1 MLAGTPKG
9 YLDTMT
15 VVSPAVAEVDS
26 EETGQASLPFLRRV
40 LKNRMACAGGGMVL
54 FLVILA
60 LAAPVLTGLGHLHDP
75 MQQMAEG
82 LDADGLPIPPG
93 DRFLLGTDQLGR
105 DVLARLVHGTR
116 ISLFVGIVAML
127 TAVVVGVTVGLL
139 AGYRG
144 GWVNTVLMRCTDVM
158 MTIPGLLLAIAFAG
172 LMDGRVIHLHPP
184 FLDWLGL
191 EITLKRGLVSVFL
204 VIGLVSWTW
213 IARTIRSQVLVLKN
227 REFVTSSRAIGCSDV
242 RIMVHHL
249 LPNVL
254 PLIIV
259 LGSLATANTVLLD
272 AGLSYL
278 GVGVPPPAP
287 SWGTMIAEGQP
298 YFIVSPHLTMAPGV
312 AIIAAVV
319 GFNLLG
325 QGLQEVLD
333 PYVKE
338 GAGG

>member
-1 MLAGTPKG
+1 MTVIASPAAGT
-9 YLDTMT
+9 
-15 VVSPAVAEVDS
+15 DS
-26 EETGQASLPFLRRV
+26 DEAAHAPSSFLRRMA
-40 LKNRMACAGGGMVL
+40 KNRMACAGGGIVL
-54 FLVILA
+54 FLVVMA
-60 LAAPVLTGLGHLHDP
+60 LAAPVLTGLGFLEDP
-75 MQQMAEG
+75 MRQLPEG
-82 LDADGLPIPPG
+82 LDADGLPLPPG
-93 DRFLLGTDQLGR
+93 DRFLLGTDNLGR
-105 DVLARLVHGTR
+105 DILARLVHGTR
-116 ISLFVGIVAML
+116 ISLLVGIVAML
-127 TAVVVGVTVGLL
+127 IAVCVGVTVGML
-139 AGYRG
+139 AGYHG
-144 GWVNTVLMRCTDVM
+144 GWVNTVLMRGTDVM
-158 MTIPGLLLAIAFAG
+158 LTIPGLLLAIALAG

-184 FLDWLGL
+184 FMDWLGL

-204 VIGLVSWTW
+204 VIGLISWTW
-213 IARTIRSQVLVLKN
+213 IARTIRGQVLVLKT
-227 REFVTSSRAIGCSDV
+227 REFVTSSRAIGCSDA
-242 RIMVHHL
+242 RIMVRHL

-298 YFIVSPHLTMAPGV
+298 YFIVSPHLTMAPGF

-338 GAGG
+338 GQGG

>member
-1 MLAGTPKG
+1 
-9 YLDTMT
+9 MT
-15 VVSPAVAEVDS
+15 VIPSSAAGIEL
-26 EETGQASLPFLRRV
+26 EETGQASQSFLRSMLR
-40 LKNRMACAGGGMVL
+40 NRMVCAGGGMVMML
-54 FLVILA
+54 LVMA
-60 LAAPVLTGLGHLHDP
+60 LAAPVLTGLGLLQDP
-75 MQQMAEG
+75 MQQLADG
-82 LDADGLPIPPG
+82 LDDDGLPIPPG

-127 TAVVVGVTVGLL
+127 TAVIVGVTVGLI

-144 GWVNTVLMRCTDVM
+144 GWLNTVLMRGTDVM

-172 LMDGRVIHLHPP
+172 LMDGRVIHLHPDSVDWHV
-184 FLDWLGL
+184 LD
-191 EITLKRGLVSVFL
+191 ITLKRGMVSVFL

-213 IARTIRSQVLVLKN
+213 IARTIRSQVLVLKT
-227 REFVTSSRAIGCSDV
+227 REFVTSSRAIGCSDF
-242 RIMVHHL
+242 RIMVRHL

-298 YFIVSPHLTMAPGV
+298 YFIVSPHLTVAPGV

-338 GAGG
+338 GQGG

>member
-1 MLAGTPKG
+1 
-9 YLDTMT
+9 MT
-15 VVSPAVAEVDS
+15 VIPSSAAGIEM
-26 EETGQASLPFLRRV
+26 EETGQASQSFLRSMLR
-40 LKNRMACAGGGMVL
+40 NRMVCAGGGMVMML
-54 FLVILA
+54 LVMA
-60 LAAPVLTGLGHLHDP
+60 LAAPVLTGLGLLQDP
-75 MQQMAEG
+75 MQQLADG
-82 LDADGLPIPPG
+82 LDDDGLPIPPG

-127 TAVVVGVTVGLL
+127 TAVIVGVTVGLI

-144 GWVNTVLMRCTDVM
+144 GWLNTVLMRGTDVM

-172 LMDGRVIHLHPP
+172 LMDGRVIHLHPDSVDWHV
-184 FLDWLGL
+184 LD
-191 EITLKRGLVSVFL
+191 ITLKRGMVSVFL

-213 IARTIRSQVLVLKN
+213 IARTIRSQVLVLKT
-227 REFVTSSRAIGCSDV
+227 REFVTSSRAIGCSDF
-242 RIMVHHL
+242 RIMVRHL

-298 YFIVSPHLTMAPGV
+298 YFIVSPHLTVAPGV

-338 GAGG
+338 GQGG

>member
-1 MLAGTPKG
+1 MTVIASPAAGT
-9 YLDTMT
+9 D
-15 VVSPAVAEVDS
+15 SDEAVHAD
-26 EETGQASLPFLRRV
+26 ASFLRRMA
-40 LKNRMACAGGGMVL
+40 KNRMACAGGGIVL
-54 FLVILA
+54 FLVAMA
-60 LAAPVLTGLGHLHDP
+60 LAAPVLTGLGLLEDP
-75 MQQMAEG
+75 MRQLPEG
-82 LDADGLPIPPG
+82 LDADGLPLPPG
-93 DRFLLGTDQLGR
+93 DRFLLGTDNLGR
-105 DVLARLVHGTR
+105 DILARLVHGTR
-116 ISLFVGIVAML
+116 ISLLVGIVAML
-127 TAVVVGVTVGLL
+127 IAVCVGVAVGLL
-139 AGYRG
+139 AGYHG
-144 GWVNTVLMRCTDVM
+144 GWVNTVLMRGTDVM
-158 MTIPGLLLAIAFAG
+158 LTIPGLLLAIAFAG

-184 FLDWLGL
+184 FMEWLGV

-204 VIGLVSWTW
+204 VIGLISWTW
-213 IARTIRSQVLVLKN
+213 IARTIRGQVLVLKT

-242 RIMVHHL
+242 RIMVRHL

-312 AIIAAVV
+312 AIIVAVV

-338 GAGG
+338 GRGG

>member
-1 MLAGTPKG
+1 MTVIASPAAGT
-9 YLDTMT
+9 D
-15 VVSPAVAEVDS
+15 SDEAVHAD
-26 EETGQASLPFLRRV
+26 ASFLRRMA
-40 LKNRMACAGGGMVL
+40 KNRMACAGGGIVL
-54 FLVILA
+54 FLVAMA
-60 LAAPVLTGLGHLHDP
+60 LAAPVLTGLGLLEDP
-75 MQQMAEG
+75 MRQLPEG
-82 LDADGLPIPPG
+82 LDADGLPLPPG
-93 DRFLLGTDQLGR
+93 DRFLLGTDNLGR
-105 DVLARLVHGTR
+105 DILARLVHGTR
-116 ISLFVGIVAML
+116 ISLLVGIVAML
-127 TAVVVGVTVGLL
+127 IAVCVGVTVGLL
-139 AGYRG
+139 AGYHG
-144 GWVNTVLMRCTDVM
+144 GWVNTVLMRGTDVM
-158 MTIPGLLLAIAFAG
+158 LTIPGLLLAIAFAG

-184 FLDWLGL
+184 FMEWLGL

-204 VIGLVSWTW
+204 VIGLISWTW
-213 IARTIRSQVLVLKN
+213 IARTIRGQVLVLKT

-242 RIMVHHL
+242 RIMVRHL

-312 AIIAAVV
+312 AIIVAVV

-338 GAGG
+338 GQGG

>member
-1 MLAGTPKG
+1 MTVIASPAAGT
-9 YLDTMT
+9 D
-15 VVSPAVAEVDS
+15 SDEAVHAD
-26 EETGQASLPFLRRV
+26 ASFLRRMA
-40 LKNRMACAGGGMVL
+40 KNRMACAGGGIVL
-54 FLVILA
+54 FLVAMA
-60 LAAPVLTGLGHLHDP
+60 LAAPVLTGLGLLEDP
-75 MQQMAEG
+75 MRQLPEG
-82 LDADGLPIPPG
+82 LDADGLPLPPG
-93 DRFLLGTDQLGR
+93 DRFLLGTDNLGR
-105 DVLARLVHGTR
+105 DILARLVHGTR
-116 ISLFVGIVAML
+116 ISLLVGIVAML
-127 TAVVVGVTVGLL
+127 IAVCVGVTVGLL
-139 AGYRG
+139 AGYHG
-144 GWVNTVLMRCTDVM
+144 GWVNTVLMRGTDVM
-158 MTIPGLLLAIAFAG
+158 LTIPGLLLAIAFAG

-184 FLDWLGL
+184 FMEWLGV

-204 VIGLVSWTW
+204 VIGLISWTW
-213 IARTIRSQVLVLKN
+213 IARTIRGQVLVLKT

-242 RIMVHHL
+242 RIMVRHL

-312 AIIAAVV
+312 AIIVAVV

-338 GAGG
+338 GQGG

>member
-1 MLAGTPKG
+1 
-9 YLDTMT
+9 MT
-15 VVSPAVAEVDS
+15 VISPSAAGVES
-26 EETGQASLPFLRRV
+26 EQATPASLPFLRRM
-40 LKNRMACAGGGMVL
+40 LRHRMVCAGGGLVL

-60 LAAPVLTGLGHLHDP
+60 LAAPALTALGYLQDP
-75 MQQMAEG
+75 MQQLADG

-93 DRFLLGTDQLGR
+93 DRFLLGTDHLGR
-105 DVLARLVHGTR
+105 DMLARLVHGTR
-116 ISLFVGIVAML
+116 ISLLVGIVAML
-127 TAVVVGVTVGLL
+127 IAVCVGVTVGML
-139 AGYRG
+139 AGYHG
-144 GWVNTVLMRCTDVM
+144 GWVNTLLMRGTDVM
-158 MTIPGLLLAIAFAG
+158 LTIPGLLLAIAFAG
-172 LMDGRVIHLHPP
+172 LMDGRVIHLHPES
-184 FLDWLGL
+184 LDWHVLD
-191 EITLKRGLVSVFL
+191 ITLKRGLFSVFL

-213 IARTIRSQVLVLKN
+213 IARTIRGQVLILKT
-227 REFVTSSRAIGCSDV
+227 REFVTSSRAVGCSDV
-242 RIMVHHL
+242 RIMVRHL

-298 YFIVSPHLTMAPGV
+298 YFIVSPHLTVAPGLF
-312 AIIAAVV
+312 IIVAVV

-338 GAGG
+338 GQGR

>member
-1 MLAGTPKG
+1 
-9 YLDTMT
+9 MT
-15 VVSPAVAEVDS
+15 VTSQSATGVES
-26 EETGQASLPFLRRV
+26 EETGSASLPFLRRM
-40 LKNRMACAGGGMVL
+40 LKHRMVCAGGGLVL
-54 FLVILA
+54 FLAALA
-60 LAAPVLTGLGHLHDP
+60 LAAPALTGLGYLQDP
-75 MQQMAEG
+75 MQQLTDG

-93 DRFLLGTDQLGR
+93 ERYLLGTDHLGR
-105 DVLARLVHGTR
+105 DMLARLVHGTR
-116 ISLFVGIVAML
+116 ISLLVGIVAML
-127 TAVVVGVTVGLL
+127 IAVCVGVTVGML
-139 AGYRG
+139 AGYHG
-144 GWVNTVLMRCTDVM
+144 GWVNTLLMRGTDVM
-158 MTIPGLLLAIAFAG
+158 LTIPGLLLAIAFAG
-172 LMDGRVIHLHPP
+172 LMDGRVIHLHPES
-184 FLDWLGL
+184 LDWHVLD
-191 EITLKRGLVSVFL
+191 ITLKRGLVSVFL

-213 IARTIRSQVLVLKN
+213 IARTIRSQVLILKT

-242 RIMVHHL
+242 RIMIRHL

-298 YFIVSPHLTMAPGV
+298 YFIVSPHLTVAPGLF
-312 AIIAAVV
+312 IIAAVV

-325 QGLQEVLD
+325 QGLQEILD

-338 GAGG
+338 GQRR

>member
-1 MLAGTPKG
+1 
-9 YLDTMT
+9 MT
-15 VVSPAVAEVDS
+15 VISSPDVVAESDRFD
-26 EETGQASLPFLRRV
+26 QASVPFLRRM
-40 LKNRMACAGGGMVL
+40 LKNGMVRAGGGLVV
-54 FLVILA
+54 FLVLLA
-60 LAAPVLTGLGHLHDP
+60 LVAPTLTGLGYIKDP
-75 MQQMAEG
+75 MRQLADG
-82 LDADGLPIPPG
+82 LDANGLPVPPG
-93 DRFLLGTDQLGR
+93 ERFLLGTDQLGR
-105 DVLARLVHGTR
+105 DMLARLVHGTR

-127 TAVVVGVTVGLL
+127 TAVCVGVVVGLL

-158 MTIPGLLLAIAFAG
+158 ITIPGLLLAIAFAG
-172 LMDGRVIHLHPP
+172 LMDGRVIRLHIES
-184 FLDWLGL
+184 LDWHVLD
-191 EITLKRGLVSVFL
+191 ITLKRGLVSVFL

-213 IARTIRSQVLVLKN
+213 IARTIRSQVLILKT
-227 REFVTSSRAIGCSDV
+227 REFVLSSRAVGCSDF
-242 RIMVHHL
+242 RIMFRHL

-298 YFIVSPHLTMAPGV
+298 YFIVAPHLTVAPGLC
-312 AIIAAVV
+312 IILAVV

-338 GAGG
+338 GQGR

>member
-1 MLAGTPKG
+1 MTVIASPAAGT
-9 YLDTMT
+9 D
-15 VVSPAVAEVDS
+15 SDEAVHAD
-26 EETGQASLPFLRRV
+26 ASFLRRMA
-40 LKNRMACAGGGMVL
+40 KNRMACAGGGIVL
-54 FLVILA
+54 FLVAMA
-60 LAAPVLTGLGHLHDP
+60 LAAPVLTGLGLLEDP
-75 MQQMAEG
+75 MRQLPEG
-82 LDADGLPIPPG
+82 LDADGLPLPPG
-93 DRFLLGTDQLGR
+93 DRFLLGTDNLGR
-105 DVLARLVHGTR
+105 DILARLVHGTR
-116 ISLFVGIVAML
+116 ISLLVGIVAML
-127 TAVVVGVTVGLL
+127 IAVCVGVTVGLL
-139 AGYRG
+139 AGYHG
-144 GWVNTVLMRCTDVM
+144 GWVNTVLMRGTDVM
-158 MTIPGLLLAIAFAG
+158 LTIPGLLLAIAFAG
-172 LMDGRVIHLHPP
+172 LMDGRVIHLNPP
-184 FLDWLGL
+184 FMEGLGV

-204 VIGLVSWTW
+204 VIGLISWTW
-213 IARTIRSQVLVLKN
+213 IARTIRGQVLVLKT

-242 RIMVHHL
+242 RIMVRHL

-312 AIIAAVV
+312 AIIVAVV

-338 GAGG
+338 GQGG

>member
-1 MLAGTPKG
+1 
-9 YLDTMT
+9 MT
-15 VVSPAVAEVDS
+15 VIPSSTTGVDV
-26 EETGQASLPFLRRV
+26 EEIGQASLPFLRRL
-40 LKNRMACAGGGMVL
+40 LKNRMVCAGGGLVL
-54 FLVILA
+54 SLVIIA
-60 LAAPVLTGLGHLHDP
+60 AAAPVLTGLDFLPDP
-75 MQQMAEG
+75 MRQLPEG

-105 DVLARLVHGTR
+105 DVLARVVHGTR

-127 TAVVVGVTVGLL
+127 IAVCAGVSVGML
-139 AGYRG
+139 AGFHG
-144 GWVNTVLMRCTDVM
+144 GWVNTVLMRGTDVM
-158 MTIPGLLLAIAFAG
+158 LTIPGLLLAIAFAG
-172 LMDGRVIHLHPP
+172 LMDGRVIHLHPVS
-184 FLDWLGL
+184 LDWHGL
-191 EITLKRGLVSVFL
+191 DITLKRGLVSVFL

-213 IARTIRSQVLVLKN
+213 IARTIRGQVLILKT

-242 RIMVHHL
+242 RIMFRHL

-259 LGSLATANTVLLD
+259 LGSLATANTILLD

-298 YFIVSPHLTMAPGV
+298 YFIVSPHLTVVPGV
-312 AIIAAVV
+312 SIIVAVV

-338 GAGG
+338 GQGR

>member
-1 MLAGTPKG
+1 MTVIASPAAGT
-9 YLDTMT
+9 D
-15 VVSPAVAEVDS
+15 SDEAVHAD
-26 EETGQASLPFLRRV
+26 ASFLRRMA
-40 LKNRMACAGGGMVL
+40 KNRMACAGGGIVL
-54 FLVILA
+54 FLVAMA
-60 LAAPVLTGLGHLHDP
+60 LAAPVLTGLGLLEDP
-75 MQQMAEG
+75 MRQLPEG
-82 LDADGLPIPPG
+82 LDADGLPLPPG
-93 DRFLLGTDQLGR
+93 DRFLLGTDNLGR
-105 DVLARLVHGTR
+105 DILARLVHGTR
-116 ISLFVGIVAML
+116 ISLLVGIVAML
-127 TAVVVGVTVGLL
+127 IAVCVGVTVGLL
-139 AGYRG
+139 AGYHG
-144 GWVNTVLMRCTDVM
+144 GWVNTVLMRGTDVM
-158 MTIPGLLLAIAFAG
+158 LTIPGLLLAIAFAG
-172 LMDGRVIHLHPP
+172 LMDGRVIHLNPP
-184 FLDWLGL
+184 FMEGLGL

-204 VIGLVSWTW
+204 VIGLISWTW
-213 IARTIRSQVLVLKN
+213 IARTIRGQVLVLKT

-242 RIMVHHL
+242 RIMVRHL

-278 GVGVPPPAP
+278 GVGVLPPAP

-312 AIIAAVV
+312 AIIVAVV

-338 GAGG
+338 GQGG

>member
-1 MLAGTPKG
+1 
-9 YLDTMT
+9 MT
-15 VVSPAVAEVDS
+15 VIPSPATGVNV
-26 EETGQASLPFLRRV
+26 EEIGQASLPFLRRM
-40 LKNRMACAGGGMVL
+40 LKNRMVCAGGGLVL
-54 FLVILA
+54 TLVILA
-60 LAAPVLTGLGHLHDP
+60 VAAPVLTGLDYLQNP
-75 MQQMAEG
+75 MRQLPEG

-105 DVLARLVHGTR
+105 DVLARVVHGTR

-127 TAVVVGVTVGLL
+127 IAVCVGVSVGLL
-139 AGYRG
+139 AGFHG
-144 GWVNTVLMRCTDVM
+144 GWVNTVLMRGTDVM
-158 MTIPGLLLAIAFAG
+158 LTIPGLLLAIAFAG
-172 LMDGRVIHLHPP
+172 LMDGRVIHVHPVS
-184 FLDWLGL
+184 LDWHALD
-191 EITLKRGLVSVFL
+191 ITLKRGLVSVFL

-213 IARTIRSQVLVLKN
+213 IARTIRAQVLVLKT
-227 REFVTSSRAIGCSDV
+227 REFITSSRAIGCSDV
-242 RIMVHHL
+242 RIMFRHL

-298 YFIVSPHLTMAPGV
+298 YFIVSPHLTVVPGLS
-312 AIIAAVV
+312 IIVAVV

-338 GAGG
+338 GQGG

>member
-1 MLAGTPKG
+1 
-9 YLDTMT
+9 MT
-15 VVSPAVAEVDS
+15 VISSSATAVES
-26 EETGQASLPFLRRV
+26 EETSPASLNFLRRM
-40 LKNRMACAGGGMVL
+40 LKHRMVCVGGGLVL
-54 FLVILA
+54 FLAALA
-60 LAAPVLTGLGHLHDP
+60 LSAPFLTGMGYLQDP
-75 MQQMAEG
+75 MQQLTDG
-82 LDADGLPIPPG
+82 LDADGLPLPPG

-116 ISLFVGIVAML
+116 ISLLVGIVAML
-127 TAVVVGVTVGLL
+127 IAVCVGVTVGML
-139 AGYRG
+139 AGFHG
-144 GWVNTVLMRCTDVM
+144 GWVNTLLMRGTDVM
-158 MTIPGLLLAIAFAG
+158 LAIPGLLLAIAFAG
-172 LMDGRVIHLHPP
+172 LMDGRVIRIHIESVDWHV
-184 FLDWLGL
+184 LD
-191 EITLKRGLVSVFL
+191 ITLKRGLVSVFL

-213 IARTIRSQVLVLKN
+213 IARTIRSQILILKT
-227 REFVTSSRAIGCSDV
+227 REFVTSSRAIGCSDI
-242 RIMVHHL
+242 RIMVRHL
-249 LPNVL
+249 LPNIL
-254 PLIIV
+254 PLTIV

-298 YFIVSPHLTMAPGV
+298 YFIVTPHLTMAPGF

-338 GAGG
+338 GQGR

>member
-1 MLAGTPKG
+1 
-9 YLDTMT
+9 MT
-15 VVSPAVAEVDS
+15 VISPAVAEVDRD
-26 EETGQASLPFLRRV
+26 ETGHASLPFLRRM
-40 LKNRMACAGGGMVL
+40 LRNRMVCAGGGLVL
-54 FLVILA
+54 FLVVMA
-60 LAAPVLTGLGHLHDP
+60 LAAPVLTGMELLEDP
-75 MQQMAEG
+75 MRQLPEG

-93 DRFLLGTDQLGR
+93 DGFLLGTDHLGR
-105 DVLARLVHGTR
+105 DMLARLVHGTR

-127 TAVVVGVTVGLL
+127 IAVCVGVSVGLL
-139 AGYRG
+139 AGYHG
-144 GWVNTVLMRCTDVM
+144 GWVNTVLMRGTDVM
-158 MTIPGLLLAIAFAG
+158 LTIPGLLLAIAFAG
-172 LMDGRVIHLHPP
+172 LMDGRVIHLHLP
-184 FLDWLGL
+184 FMEGLGL

-204 VIGLVSWTW
+204 VIGLISWTW
-213 IARTIRSQVLVLKN
+213 IARTIRGQILVLKT
-227 REFVTSSRAIGCSDV
+227 REFVVSSLAIGCSDM
-242 RIMVHHL
+242 RIMVRHL

-254 PLIIV
+254 PLVIV

-312 AIIAAVV
+312 AIIVAVV

-338 GAGG
+338 GRSG

>member
-1 MLAGTPKG
+1 
-9 YLDTMT
+9 MT
-15 VVSPAVAEVDS
+15 VIPASASSVESA
-26 EETGQASLPFLRRV
+26 ETGQVSLPFLRRM
-40 LKNRMACAGGGMVL
+40 LRNRMVCAGGGMVL

-60 LAAPVLTGLGHLHDP
+60 LAAPVLTGLGMLHDP
-75 MQQMAEG
+75 MQQMPEG

-93 DRFLLGTDQLGR
+93 DRFILGTDQLGR
-105 DVLARLVHGTR
+105 DTLARLVHGTR

-127 TAVVVGVTVGLL
+127 TAVCIGVTVGLL

-144 GWVNTVLMRCTDVM
+144 GWVNTVLMRGTDVM
-158 MTIPGLLLAIAFAG
+158 MTIPALLLAIAFAG
-172 LMDGRVIHLHPP
+172 LMDGRVIHLHPGW
-184 FLDWLGL
+184 LDWHGL
-191 EITLKRGLVSVFL
+191 DITLKRGLVSVFL

-213 IARTIRSQVLVLKN
+213 IARTIRSQVLVLKT
-227 REFVTSSRAIGCSDV
+227 REFVTSSRAIGCSDF
-242 RIMVHHL
+242 RIMVRHL

-298 YFIVSPHLTMAPGV
+298 YFIV
-312 AIIAAVV
+312 
-319 GFNLLG
+319 
-325 QGLQEVLD
+325 
-333 PYVKE
+333 
-338 GAGG
+338 

>member
-1 MLAGTPKG
+1 MTVIASPAAGT
-9 YLDTMT
+9 D
-15 VVSPAVAEVDS
+15 SDEAVHAD
-26 EETGQASLPFLRRV
+26 ASFLRRMA
-40 LKNRMACAGGGMVL
+40 KNRMACAGGGIVL
-54 FLVILA
+54 FLVAMA
-60 LAAPVLTGLGHLHDP
+60 LAAPVLTGLGLLEDP
-75 MQQMAEG
+75 MRQLPEG
-82 LDADGLPIPPG
+82 LDADGLPLPPG
-93 DRFLLGTDQLGR
+93 DRFLLGTDNLGR
-105 DVLARLVHGTR
+105 DILSRLVHGTR
-116 ISLFVGIVAML
+116 ISLLVGIVAML
-127 TAVVVGVTVGLL
+127 IAVCVGVTVGLL
-139 AGYRG
+139 AGYHG
-144 GWVNTVLMRCTDVM
+144 GWVNTVLMRGTDVM
-158 MTIPGLLLAIAFAG
+158 LTIPGLLLAIAFAG
-172 LMDGRVIHLHPP
+172 LMDGRVIHLNPP
-184 FLDWLGL
+184 FMEGLGL

-204 VIGLVSWTW
+204 VIGLISWTW
-213 IARTIRSQVLVLKN
+213 IARTIRGQVLVLKT

-242 RIMVHHL
+242 RIMVRHL

-312 AIIAAVV
+312 AIIVAVV

-338 GAGG
+338 GQGG

>member
-1 MLAGTPKG
+1 MTVIASPAAGT
-9 YLDTMT
+9 D
-15 VVSPAVAEVDS
+15 SDEAVHAD
-26 EETGQASLPFLRRV
+26 ASFLRRMA
-40 LKNRMACAGGGMVL
+40 KNRMACAGGGIVL
-54 FLVILA
+54 FLVAMA
-60 LAAPVLTGLGHLHDP
+60 LAAPVLTGLGLLEDP
-75 MQQMAEG
+75 MRQLPEG
-82 LDADGLPIPPG
+82 LDADGLPLPPG
-93 DRFLLGTDQLGR
+93 DRFLLGTDNLGR
-105 DVLARLVHGTR
+105 DILARLVHGTR
-116 ISLFVGIVAML
+116 ISLLVGIVAML
-127 TAVVVGVTVGLL
+127 IAVCVGVTVGLL
-139 AGYRG
+139 AGYHG
-144 GWVNTVLMRCTDVM
+144 GWVNTVLMRGTDVM
-158 MTIPGLLLAIAFAG
+158 LTIPGLLLAIAFAG
-172 LMDGRVIHLHPP
+172 LMDGRVIHLNPP
-184 FLDWLGL
+184 FMEGLGL

-204 VIGLVSWTW
+204 VIGLISWTW
-213 IARTIRSQVLVLKN
+213 IARTIRGQVLVLKT

-242 RIMVHHL
+242 RIMVRHL

-312 AIIAAVV
+312 AIIVAVV

-338 GAGG
+338 GQGG

>member
-1 MLAGTPKG
+1 
-9 YLDTMT
+9 MT
-15 VVSPAVAEVDS
+15 VIPSSAAGIEM
-26 EETGQASLPFLRRV
+26 EETGQASQSFLRSMLR
-40 LKNRMACAGGGMVL
+40 NRMVCAGGGMVMML
-54 FLVILA
+54 LVMA
-60 LAAPVLTGLGHLHDP
+60 LAAPVLTGLGLLQDP
-75 MQQMAEG
+75 MQQLADG
-82 LDADGLPIPPG
+82 LDDGLPIPPG

-127 TAVVVGVTVGLL
+127 TAVIVGVTVGLI

-144 GWVNTVLMRCTDVM
+144 GWLNTVLMRGTDVM

-172 LMDGRVIHLHPP
+172 LMDGRVIHLHPGSVDWHV
-184 FLDWLGL
+184 LD
-191 EITLKRGLVSVFL
+191 ITLKRGMVSVFL

-213 IARTIRSQVLVLKN
+213 IARTIRSQVLVLKT
-227 REFVTSSRAIGCSDV
+227 REFVTSSRAIGCSDF
-242 RIMVHHL
+242 RIMVRHL

-298 YFIVSPHLTMAPGV
+298 YFIVSPHLTVAPGV

-338 GAGG
+338 GQGG

>member
-1 MLAGTPKG
+1 MTVIASPAAGT
-9 YLDTMT
+9 D
-15 VVSPAVAEVDS
+15 SDEAVHAD
-26 EETGQASLPFLRRV
+26 ASFLRRMA
-40 LKNRMACAGGGMVL
+40 KNRMACAGGGIVL
-54 FLVILA
+54 FLVAMA
-60 LAAPVLTGLGHLHDP
+60 LAAPVLTGLGLLEDP
-75 MQQMAEG
+75 MRQLPEG
-82 LDADGLPIPPG
+82 LDADGLPLPPG
-93 DRFLLGTDQLGR
+93 DRFLLGTDNLGR
-105 DVLARLVHGTR
+105 DILARLVHGTR
-116 ISLFVGIVAML
+116 ISLLVGIVAML
-127 TAVVVGVTVGLL
+127 IAVCVGVTVGLL
-139 AGYRG
+139 AGYHG
-144 GWVNTVLMRCTDVM
+144 GWVNTVLMRGTDVM
-158 MTIPGLLLAIAFAG
+158 LTIPGLLLAIAFAG

-184 FLDWLGL
+184 FMEWLGV

-204 VIGLVSWTW
+204 VIGLISWTW
-213 IARTIRSQVLVLKN
+213 IARTIRGQVLVLKT

-242 RIMVHHL
+242 RIMVRHL

-298 YFIVSPHLTMAPGV
+298 YFIVSPHLTMAPGI
-312 AIIAAVV
+312 AIMVAVV

-338 GAGG
+338 GQGG

>member
-1 MLAGTPKG
+1 
-9 YLDTMT
+9 MT
-15 VVSPAVAEVDS
+15 VIPASASRVESD
-26 EETGQASLPFLRRV
+26 ETGQVSLPFLQRM
-40 LKNRMACAGGGMVL
+40 LKNRMVCVGGGLVL
-54 FLVILA
+54 FLVVLA
-60 LAAPVLTGLGHLHDP
+60 LAAPVLTGLGHLQDP
-75 MQQMAEG
+75 MRQLADG

-93 DRFLLGTDQLGR
+93 DRFILGTDHLGR
-105 DVLARLVHGTR
+105 DMLARLVHGTR

-127 TAVVVGVTVGLL
+127 IAVCVGVTVGML
-139 AGYRG
+139 AGYHG
-144 GWVNTVLMRCTDVM
+144 GWVNTVLMRVTDVM
-158 MTIPGLLLAIAFAG
+158 LTIPGLLLAIAFAG
-172 LMDGRVIHLHPP
+172 LMDGRVIHLHLES
-184 FLDWLGL
+184 LDWHGL
-191 EITLKRGLVSVFL
+191 DITLKRGLVSVFL

-213 IARTIRSQVLVLKN
+213 IARTIRGQVLVLKT
-227 REFVTSSRAIGCSDV
+227 REFVTSSLAIGCSDF
-242 RIMVHHL
+242 RIMVRHL

-298 YFIVSPHLTMAPGV
+298 YFIVSPHLTIVPGV
-312 AIIAAVV
+312 SIMVAVV

-338 GAGG
+338 GQGK

>member
-1 MLAGTPKG
+1 MTVIASPAAGT
-9 YLDTMT
+9 
-15 VVSPAVAEVDS
+15 DS
-26 EETGQASLPFLRRV
+26 DEAAHAPSSFLRRMA
-40 LKNRMACAGGGMVL
+40 KNRMACAGGGIVL
-54 FLVILA
+54 FLVAMA
-60 LAAPVLTGLGHLHDP
+60 LAAPVLTGLGLLEDP
-75 MQQMAEG
+75 MRQLPEG
-82 LDADGLPIPPG
+82 LDADGLPLPPG
-93 DRFLLGTDQLGR
+93 DRFLLGTDNLGR
-105 DVLARLVHGTR
+105 DILARLVHGTR
-116 ISLFVGIVAML
+116 ISLLVGIVAML
-127 TAVVVGVTVGLL
+127 IAVCVGVTVGLL
-139 AGYRG
+139 AGYHG
-144 GWVNTVLMRCTDVM
+144 GWVNTVLMRGTDVM
-158 MTIPGLLLAIAFAG
+158 LTIPGLLLAIAFAG

-184 FLDWLGL
+184 FMEWLGV

-204 VIGLVSWTW
+204 VIGLISWTW
-213 IARTIRSQVLVLKN
+213 IARTIRGQVLVLKT

-242 RIMVHHL
+242 RIMARHL

-312 AIIAAVV
+312 AIIVAVV

-338 GAGG
+338 GQGG

>member
-1 MLAGTPKG
+1 
-9 YLDTMT
+9 MT
-15 VVSPAVAEVDS
+15 VISPSAAVVAP
-26 EETGQASLPFLRRV
+26 EEAGPVSLPFLRRM
-40 LKNRMACAGGGMVL
+40 LKHRMVCAGGGLVL
-54 FLVILA
+54 FLASLA
-60 LAAPVLTGLGHLHDP
+60 LAAPVLTGLGYLQDP
-75 MQQMAEG
+75 MLQLADG

-93 DRFLLGTDQLGR
+93 ERFLLGTDHLGR
-105 DVLARLVHGTR
+105 DMLARLVHGTR
-116 ISLFVGIVAML
+116 ISLLVGVVAML
-127 TAVVVGVTVGLL
+127 IAVCVGVTVGML
-139 AGYRG
+139 AGYHG
-144 GWVNTVLMRCTDVM
+144 GWVNALLMRGTDVM
-158 MTIPGLLLAIAFAG
+158 LAIPGLLLAIAFAG
-172 LMDGRVIHLHPP
+172 LMDGRVIQIRFEP
-184 FLDWLGL
+184 LDWHVLN
-191 EITLKRGLVSVFL
+191 ITLKRGLVSVFL

-213 IARTIRSQVLVLKN
+213 IARTIRSQVLILKT
-227 REFVTSSRAIGCSDV
+227 REFVTSSRAIGCSDF
-242 RIMVHHL
+242 RIMVRHL

-298 YFIVSPHLTMAPGV
+298 YFIVAPHLTVAPGLF
-312 AIIAAVV
+312 ITAAVV

-338 GAGG
+338 GK

>member
-1 MLAGTPKG
+1 
-9 YLDTMT
+9 MT
-15 VVSPAVAEVDS
+15 VVSPSAAVVES
-26 EETGQASLPFLRRV
+26 EETAPASLPFLRRM
-40 LKNRMACAGGGMVL
+40 LKHRMVCAGGGLVL
-54 FLVILA
+54 FLAVLA
-60 LAAPVLTGLGHLHDP
+60 LAAPVLTELGYLQDP
-75 MQQMAEG
+75 MQQLADG

-116 ISLFVGIVAML
+116 ISLLVGIVAML
-127 TAVVVGVTVGLL
+127 IAVCVGVTVGML
-139 AGYRG
+139 AGYHG
-144 GWVNTVLMRCTDVM
+144 GWLNTLLMRGTDVM
-158 MTIPGLLLAIAFAG
+158 LAIPGLLLAIAFAG
-172 LMDGRVIHLHPP
+172 LMDGRVIRIHIES
-184 FLDWLGL
+184 LDWHVLD
-191 EITLKRGLVSVFL
+191 ITLKRGLVSVFL

-213 IARTIRSQVLVLKN
+213 IARTIRSQVLILKT
-227 REFVTSSRAIGCSDV
+227 REFVTSSRAIGCSDI
-242 RIMVHHL
+242 RIMVRHL
-249 LPNVL
+249 LPNIL
-254 PLIIV
+254 PLTIV

-298 YFIVSPHLTMAPGV
+298 YFIVSPHLTVAPGLFIV
-312 AIIAAVV
+312 AAVV

-338 GAGG
+338 GQGR

>member
-1 MLAGTPKG
+1 
-9 YLDTMT
+9 MT
-15 VVSPAVAEVDS
+15 VISSSATAVES
-26 EETGQASLPFLRRV
+26 EETSPASLNFLRRM
-40 LKNRMACAGGGMVL
+40 LKHRMVCVGGGLVL
-54 FLVILA
+54 FLAALA
-60 LAAPVLTGLGHLHDP
+60 LSAPFLTGMGYLQDP
-75 MQQMAEG
+75 MQQLTDG
-82 LDADGLPIPPG
+82 LDADGLPLPPG

-116 ISLFVGIVAML
+116 ISLLVGIVAML
-127 TAVVVGVTVGLL
+127 IAVCVGVTVGML
-139 AGYRG
+139 AGFHG
-144 GWVNTVLMRCTDVM
+144 GWVNTLLMRGTDVM
-158 MTIPGLLLAIAFAG
+158 LAIPGLLLAIAFAG
-172 LMDGRVIHLHPP
+172 LMDGRVIRIHIESVDWHV
-184 FLDWLGL
+184 LD
-191 EITLKRGLVSVFL
+191 ITLKRGLVSVFL

-213 IARTIRSQVLVLKN
+213 IARTIRSQVLILKT
-227 REFVTSSRAIGCSDV
+227 REFVTSSRAIGCSDI
-242 RIMVHHL
+242 RIMVRHL
-249 LPNVL
+249 LPNIL
-254 PLIIV
+254 PLTIV

-298 YFIVSPHLTMAPGV
+298 YFIVTPHLTMAPGF

-338 GAGG
+338 GQGR

>member
-1 MLAGTPKG
+1 
-9 YLDTMT
+9 MT
-15 VVSPAVAEVDS
+15 VIPSSTTGVDV
-26 EETGQASLPFLRRV
+26 EEIGQASLPFLRRL
-40 LKNRMACAGGGMVL
+40 LKNRMVCAGGGLVL
-54 FLVILA
+54 SLVIIA
-60 LAAPVLTGLGHLHDP
+60 AAAPVLTGLDFLPDP
-75 MQQMAEG
+75 MRQLPEG
-82 LDADGLPIPPG
+82 LDAVGLPIPPG

-105 DVLARLVHGTR
+105 DVLARVVHGTR

-127 TAVVVGVTVGLL
+127 IAVCAGVSVGML
-139 AGYRG
+139 AGFHG
-144 GWVNTVLMRCTDVM
+144 GWVNTVLMRGTDVM
-158 MTIPGLLLAIAFAG
+158 LTIPGLLLAIAFAG
-172 LMDGRVIHLHPP
+172 LMDGRVIHLHPVS
-184 FLDWLGL
+184 LDWHGL
-191 EITLKRGLVSVFL
+191 DITLKRGLVSVFL

-213 IARTIRSQVLVLKN
+213 IARTIRGQVLILKT

-242 RIMVHHL
+242 RIMFRHL

-259 LGSLATANTVLLD
+259 LGSLATANTILLD

-298 YFIVSPHLTMAPGV
+298 YFIVSPHLTVVPGV
-312 AIIAAVV
+312 SIIVAVV

-338 GAGG
+338 GQGR

>member
-1 MLAGTPKG
+1 
-9 YLDTMT
+9 MT
-15 VVSPAVAEVDS
+15 VASPAVADVDS
-26 EETGQASLPFLRRV
+26 EESGHASLPFLRRM
-40 LKNRMACAGGGMVL
+40 LKNRMVCAGGGMVL
-54 FLVILA
+54 FLLILA
-60 LAAPVLTGLGHLHDP
+60 LAAPVLTGLGYLHDP
-75 MQQMAEG
+75 MQQMPEG

-93 DRFLLGTDQLGR
+93 SSFLLGTDQLGR
-105 DVLARLVHGTR
+105 DMLARLVHGTR

-127 TAVVVGVTVGLL
+127 TAVIVGVTVGLL

-144 GWVNTVLMRCTDVM
+144 GWLNTVLMRGTDVM

-172 LMDGRVIHLHPP
+172 LMDGRVIHLHPDW
-184 FLDWLGL
+184 LDWHGL
-191 EITLKRGLVSVFL
+191 DITLKRGLVSVFL

-242 RIMVHHL
+242 RIMVRHL

-259 LGSLATANTVLLD
+259 LGFLATANTVLLD

-312 AIIAAVV
+312 AIIVAVV

-338 GAGG
+338 GQGG

>member
-1 MLAGTPKG
+1 
-9 YLDTMT
+9 MT
-15 VVSPAVAEVDS
+15 VISTPAAGVES
-26 EETGQASLPFLRRV
+26 EETGPASLPFLRRM
-40 LKNRMACAGGGMVL
+40 LKHRMVCAGGGLVA

-75 MQQMAEG
+75 MLQMPDG

-93 DRFLLGTDQLGR
+93 DRFVLGTDQLGR

-116 ISLFVGIVAML
+116 ISLLVGIVAML
-127 TAVVVGVTVGLL
+127 IAVCVGVTVGML
-139 AGYRG
+139 AGYHG
-144 GWVNTVLMRCTDVM
+144 GWVNTLLMRGTDVM
-158 MTIPGLLLAIAFAG
+158 LAIPGLLLAIAFAG
-172 LMDGRVIHLHPP
+172 LMDGRVIHLHPGW
-184 FLDWLGL
+184 LDWHGL
-191 EITLKRGLVSVFL
+191 DITLKRGLISVFL

-227 REFVTSSRAIGCSDV
+227 REFVTSSQAIGCSDF
-242 RIMVHHL
+242 RIMARHL

-287 SWGTMIAEGQP
+287 SWGTMIAEGQA
-298 YFIVSPHLTMAPGV
+298 YFIVSPHLTMAPGL
-312 AIIAAVV
+312 AIMVAVV

-325 QGLQEVLD
+325 QGLQELLD
-333 PYVKE
+333 PYEKE
-338 GAGG
+338 GQGV